1 MGDEL
6 RYFFLS
12 IVVFS
17 LGKVHPPKADAY
29 ENLSRRY
36 IFMELVSGSHS
47 IGQNMYHL
55 EWCPKY
61 RYNMFKRE
69 ENKKLCEEVLYEVA
83 KRYDIEIT
91 ELSVMPDHIHTVV
104 GIPPTMS
111 VSKALQLLK
120 GASSREIFKRRPHF
134 RCRYPKGHFW
144 SPGKF
149 YRSVGDADAETVL
162 QYVRDQRLEQKSL
175 NDFPQ
180 TGLPT
185 T

>member
-1 MGDEL
+1 M
-6 RYFFLS
+6 
-12 IVVFS
+12 
-17 LGKVHPPKADAY
+17 
-29 ENLSRRY
+29 N
-36 IFMELVSGSHS
+36 LVSGSHS
-47 IGQNMYHL
+47 IGQNLYHL

-69 ENKKLCEEVLYEVA
+69 ENKKLCEKILREVA
-83 KRYDIEIT
+83 ERHKIEIT

-120 GASSREIFKRRPHF
+120 GASSREIFKRKTHL

-162 QYVRDQRLEQKSL
+162 QYVRDQRFQQTYL
-175 NDFPQ
+175 NGFPS
-180 TGLPT
+180 T
-185 T
+185 TNRGS